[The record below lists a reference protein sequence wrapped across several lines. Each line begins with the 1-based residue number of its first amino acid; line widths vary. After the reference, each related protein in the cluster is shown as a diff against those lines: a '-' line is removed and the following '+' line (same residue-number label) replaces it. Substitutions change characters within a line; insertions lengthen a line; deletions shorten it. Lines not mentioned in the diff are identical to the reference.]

1 VTQIQ
6 LDWDLNAERS
16 RRLLEFCTRRGAECF
31 TATLWYWRKSQLE
44 EANRRFFDKLPPHSL
59 GKRTLENMTV
69 FEGHERF
76 ESQECWSLNGDTIDL
91 ILSVFGG
98 SLTDH
103 EEGRTPENLA
113 IYRGEMCFL
122 GFISHEQ
129 YAFMRLGEDDL
140 EEFGKLRLAFKRL

>member
-1 VTQIQ
+1 MLQIQ
-6 LDWDLNAERS
+6 LDWALDADRS
-16 RRLLEFCTRRGAECF
+16 RRLLEFCAGRGADCF

-59 GKRTLENMTV
+59 GKRRLENLT
-69 FEGHERF
+69 R
-76 ESQECWSLNGDTIDL
+76 
-91 ILSVFGG
+91 FGG

-103 EEGRTPENLA
+103 EEGRTPENLT
-113 IYRGEMCFL
+113 IYRGETWFL

-140 EEFGKLRLAFKRL
+140 EEFAKLGLIFKPV